1 MRRLNE
7 LHNHKKTA
15 KKPEPTKA
23 QTIPVDEPKTK
34 LKIPVIY
41 EFSDGIFS
49 ATCPL
54 FEDILVKDPNLEKV
68 RFDIKL
74 SIQNKFN
81 NETVDLELFQS
92 RDYDV
97 ILIDV

>member
-1 MRRLNE
+1 
-7 LHNHKKTA
+7 
-15 KKPEPTKA
+15 
-23 QTIPVDEPKTK
+23 
-34 LKIPVIY
+34 
-41 EFSDGIFS
+41 
-49 ATCPL
+49 
-54 FEDILVKDPNLEKV
+54 VKDPNLEKV

-97 ILIDV
+97 IFIDV